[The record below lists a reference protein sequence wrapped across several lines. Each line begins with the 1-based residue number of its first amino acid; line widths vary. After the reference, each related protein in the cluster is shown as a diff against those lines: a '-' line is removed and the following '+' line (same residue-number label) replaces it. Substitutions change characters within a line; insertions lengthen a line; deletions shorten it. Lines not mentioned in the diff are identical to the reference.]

1 MLHQGYVAEIEHLEK
16 PILKEFIKK
25 KNNITLVCLDGVT
38 DPRNIGALIRSAH
51 LLILMELL
59 LKKDIIQVKVN

>member
-16 PILKEFIKK
+16 PILKEFIKN

-38 DPRNIGALIRSAH
+38 DPRNIGALIKSAAFFN
-51 LLILMELL
+51 IEFE
-59 LKKDIIQVKVN
+59 